1 MPPRVEEG
9 VGVEGSTGQASIA
22 ALGVVYE
29 HGYRRFLRVA
39 EAIVVDPEL
48 ARDVVQDAFARA
60 IRSRFDY
67 SAEGSL
73 EGWVWRTVV
82 NTAKNA
88 CRDRPPAHLPLH
100 DLADEPQSENGY
112 VPHATL
118 RAVLTALPERQRL
131 VLFLRYYA
139 DLDYRG
145 IAEALEIQP
154 GTVGATLSQAHAA
167 VRSTLEE
174 VQR

>member
-1 MPPRVEEG
+1 MGDEESRG
-9 VGVEGSTGQASIA
+9 HASIA
-22 ALGVVYE
+22 ALAVVYE

-60 IRSRFDY
+60 IRGRFDY
-67 SAEGSL
+67 GAEGSL

-88 CRDRPPAHLPLH
+88 RRDRPPAHLPLH
-100 DLADEPQSENGY
+100 ELAEEPPAQNGHSPHGDL
-112 VPHATL
+112 H
-118 RAVLTALPERQRL
+118 AVLGALPDRQRL

-174 VQR
+174 VHR